1 MIDKYIKEL
10 IPVNSRVIIP
20 DFGAFMIQDTPN
32 GKVISFNDFLKFN
45 DSVLLNKIILSE
57 KVDANQGKESIKE
70 YVKEIE
76 ATFKAGG
83 QFAIEGVGYLS
94 KDSQGNITFT
104 QDENA
109 KKSASNVKPSSKAE
123 TTAKKQAKEVSPKA
137 AEPKDDS
144 HIIKIG
150 QHSSKADAKPVEPE
164 RKEEQKVIIPTVAPT
179 MPKTVQSNFQ
189 SVNNRPATN
198 NQKNKM
204 EIKTKNKNANIII
217 IIVAS
222 LVIVGVLVW
231 LAIDLKLVERF
242 KPAQQPQEKAIVADT
257 LPVVD
262 TAPVVDTMPEV
273 AEPEPVIVS
282 EPTSDPNAKHCYIIA
297 GSFQV
302 ESNAVRFQQQMINAG
317 YQAEIVTRNNG
328 FNYVSLK
335 RFDTR
340 VEAVAEWR
348 NMVNENPSLWILIK

>member
-1 MIDKYIKEL
+1 MIDKYIREL
-10 IPVNSRVIIP
+10 IPENSRVIIP
-20 DFGAFMIQDTPN
+20 DFGAFMIQDTPA

-45 DSVLLNKIILSE
+45 DSVLLNKIITSE
-57 KVDANQGKESIKE
+57 KVDANQGKESIKA

-76 ATFKAGG
+76 SAFKAGE
-83 QFAIEGVGYLS
+83 QFPIEGVGYLS
-94 KDSQGNITFT
+94 KDGQNNIIFV

-109 KKSASNVKPSSKAE
+109 KKSAPVKNAVKKVAASKKEQAQAAPKSD
-123 TTAKKQAKEVSPKA
+123 AK
-137 AEPKDDS
+137 KDDS

-150 QHSSKADAKPVEPE
+150 EQSPKVEIKPAVPDH
-164 RKEEQKVIIPTVAPT
+164 KEETKVIIPTSTPTVSKPVASSSQPVINK
-179 MPKTVQSNFQ
+179 PI
-189 SVNNRPATN
+189 VNNN
-198 NQKNKM
+198 SKM
-204 EIKTKNKNANIII
+204 EIKTKNNKLNIII

-222 LVIVGVLVW
+222 LVILGFLVW

-242 KPAQQPQEKAIVADT
+242 KPAQQPQEKAV
-257 LPVVD
+257 VVD
-262 TAPVVDTMPEV
+262 TTPAVDTTTVVDTMPEV
-273 AEPEPVIVS
+273 AEPEPIIVS

-302 ESNAVRFQQQMINAG
+302 ESNALRFQQQMIDAG

-348 NMVNENPSLWILIK
+348 NMINENPSLWILIK

>member
-1 MIDKYIKEL
+1 MIGKYIKEL
-10 IPVNSRVIIP
+10 IPENSRVIIP

-45 DSVLLNKIILSE
+45 DSVLLNKIILTE
-57 KVDANQGKESIKE
+57 KVDANQGKESIKA

-76 ATFKAGG
+76 TAFKSGE

-94 KDSQGNITFT
+94 KDAQGNIVFT

-109 KKSASNVKPSSKAE
+109 KKSASAKPATKKEPAVKKETAKATPKAE
-123 TTAKKQAKEVSPKA
+123 EK
-137 AEPKDDS
+137 KDDA

-150 QHSSKADAKPVEPE
+150 EQSPKMEVKPAEPE
-164 RKEEQKVIIPTVAPT
+164 RKEEPKVIIPTATPT
-179 MPKTVQSNFQ
+179 ASKPSSQPGINKPTI
-189 SVNNRPATN
+189 N
-198 NQKNKM
+198 NQNSKM
-204 EIKTKNKNANIII
+204 EIKTKNKKLNVVI

-222 LVIVGVLVW
+222 LVILGILVW

-242 KPAQQPQEKAIVADT
+242 KPAQQPQEEVVIDT
-257 LPVVD
+257 TPVVD
-262 TAPVVDTMPEV
+262 TTPVIDTMPEV
-273 AEPEPVIVS
+273 VEPEPVIVS
-282 EPTSDPNAKHCYIIA
+282 EPASDPNAKHCYIIA

-302 ESNAVRFQQQMINAG
+302 ESNAVRFQQQMIEAG

-348 NMVNENPSLWILIK
+348 NMINENPNLWILIK